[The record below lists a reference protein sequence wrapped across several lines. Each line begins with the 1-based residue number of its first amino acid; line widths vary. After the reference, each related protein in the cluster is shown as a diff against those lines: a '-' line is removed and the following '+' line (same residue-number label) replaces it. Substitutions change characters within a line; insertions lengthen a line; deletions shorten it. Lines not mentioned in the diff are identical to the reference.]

1 VAPTDPPHGPDRAQE
16 ITAPTGLR
24 IWCFSLA
31 GAAPAQEWS
40 LLDADETARA
50 RRFVFDRDRDRFVRA
65 HAMVRQLLGGLLGHA
80 PASLRFEAGPLGKP
94 ILRDTTPPLAF
105 NLSHGGDLGAL
116 VVSREVEV
124 EVGIDIE
131 AWRPMPDALAVG
143 ASVFTAAETAGWP
156 GADGGRID
164 REFLR
169 LWTRKEAVLKALG
182 LGLSL
187 DPRQVTVGLQP
198 SCCVV
203 EVALGTQRRAVNL
216 VSLEDHPLAAALAV
230 AWL

>member
-1 VAPTDPPHGPDRAQE
+1 LAAPIDLLRAPEGAQE
-16 ITAPTGLR
+16 IAAPPGLR
-24 IWCFSLA
+24 VWCFSLA
-31 GAAPAQEWS
+31 GAVPAQEWS
-40 LLDADETARA
+40 LLDADETTRA

-65 HAMVRQLLGGLLGHA
+65 HAMVRQLLGSLLGRA
-80 PASLRFEAGPLGKP
+80 PASLRFESGSLGKP
-94 ILRDTTPPLAF
+94 TLRDPTTPLAF

-116 VVSREVEV
+116 VVSQEA

-131 AWRPMPDALAVG
+131 PWRPMSDALAVG
-143 ASVFTAAETAGWP
+143 ATVFTATEMVGWP
-156 GADGGRID
+156 DAEAGHID

-203 EVALGTQRRAVNL
+203 EVALGAHRRAVNL